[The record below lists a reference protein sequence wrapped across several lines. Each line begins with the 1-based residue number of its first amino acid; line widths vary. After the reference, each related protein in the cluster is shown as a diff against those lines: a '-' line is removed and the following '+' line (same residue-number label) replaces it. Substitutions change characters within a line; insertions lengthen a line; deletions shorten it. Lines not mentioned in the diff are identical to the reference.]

1 MITRFPFEKLV
12 DFIAENANVSKDEVM
27 NRINEKL
34 SQFSNM
40 ISKEGA
46 AFLVA
51 SELNVDLNKLNESF
65 LKLNELIDGTEANV
79 KIKILRD
86 NGVTEFV
93 RNDGNPG
100 KVRSFLVGDETGIT
114 RLVLWN
120 DLVDMFDFEV
130 GKSYEI
136 KNVRVKK
143 NRDYYELH
151 LSSSTKVKVIEDTN
165 VKSMEIQHKFIKQI
179 DSDGYYK
186 ILGLVVQVFEPRFFY
201 VCPECHRKVEQKD
214 DGFYCSIHGKVDAI
228 ENYMCSIVIDDTT
241 ETIRVALFKEVL
253 DSIVKELGLDAL
265 AIKNFDTIKNK
276 LLGQW
281 MWLEGKVAYNKQFER
296 YDFVAKKAKVIKN
309 PEEAIKILED
319 ELSKLQNNSKGTQFG
334 MSCLLFL

>member
-12 DFIAENANVSKDEVM
+12 EFIAENSNQSKEFVIEK
-27 NRINEKL
+27 INEKL

-51 SELNVDLNKLNESF
+51 SELNVDLNQLNDSF

-79 KIKILRD
+79 KVKIIKD
-86 NGVTEFV
+86 NGITEFV

-100 KVRSFLVGDETGIT
+100 RVRSYLVGDDTALT

-120 DLVDMFDFEV
+120 DLVDMFEFEV
-130 GKSYEI
+130 GKSYELR
-136 KNVRVKK
+136 NVRVKK
-143 NRDYYELH
+143 NRDYNELH
-151 LSSSTKVKVIEDTN
+151 LSSSTKVNKIED
-165 VKSMEIQHKFIKQI
+165 VEIKSMEVQHKFIKQI
-179 DSDGYYK
+179 NSDGFYK
-186 ILGLVVQVFEPRFFY
+186 ILGLVVQIFEPRFFY

-214 DGFYCSIHGKVDAI
+214 DGFYCHIHGKVNAV
-228 ENYMCSIVIDDTT
+228 ENYMCSIVVDDTT
-241 ETIRVALFKEVL
+241 ESIRVALFKEVL
-253 DSIVKELGLDAL
+253 DSIIKDLNLDVL
-265 AIKNFDTIKNK
+265 AIKNFESLKEK

-281 MWLEGKVAYNKQFER
+281 IWLEGKVAYNKQFER

-319 ELSKLQNNSKGTQFG
+319 ELNKLKE
-334 MSCLLFL
+334 